1 MPKGRL
7 VIDDLTG
14 GRNGYDPPE
23 ALAKNECA
31 DAVNVD
37 WFRSPFGRKRNG
49 GTDVDLTFSSGGP
62 FGGPIWTLQK
72 FVPASNLG
80 NAELWAFDNT
90 GIVGRLKGGILWV
103 VPTFKDA
110 PTATASG
117 LGVDIEGANI
127 NNKLALAYQ
136 SAVARMHG
144 WDPGVSAS
152 VRRFG
157 LAATVAPTAANGG
170 GAGTAVLRYYRQRS
184 TVQVAG
190 ITIRRSE
197 PSASVAFTPG
207 ANGVT
212 VTQAAVINEGE
223 THWEVEASVDGIT
236 FYRIATVAIATT
248 TYLDNAAT
256 TTYNANP
263 LSAITGTYTLQ
274 KPYKFIAADQNR
286 MLGFGSWTS
295 TDKQSRIEF
304 SAVIGSLD
312 VGDEERVDTTT
323 NYYIDLDEADSGAA
337 SGLAGPVLGSF
348 FAFKFYQIWRLTAT
362 GTPSQPFRAD
372 AISKNVGAITQR
384 AIVVGEDENG
394 DPCLYFMSHRGPYRW
409 GTNGLDYIGKGV
421 EDLILGPTSTI
432 YVTGQDNRLAHC
444 IYHRD
449 KRQVWFWVTT
459 ASGAFTGSRACLIY
473 HIPTNSWSRFLGNDS
488 GTFPNSIEKQGASMM
503 FANTVGSVMSMDNKP
518 YGSYVGGAGAKIIK
532 WDDSTSTTDVG
543 DQFQGYVRTR
553 AYEVGGPSQDAE
565 VTDAQLVGVGSSQIN
580 VLTVPD
586 FGASPSKGGTAFSF
600 APVGSEPR
608 VIRRAED
615 TTLSGAQFYQWLVGD
630 YPSPSVATWNIDR
643 LVVGTKSH
651 ESLI

>member
-1 MPKGRL
+1 
-7 VIDDLTG
+7 
-14 GRNGYDPPE
+14 
-23 ALAKNECA
+23 
-31 DAVNVD
+31 
-37 WFRSPFGRKRNG
+37 
-49 GTDVDLTFSSGGP
+49 
-62 FGGPIWTLQK
+62 
-72 FVPASNLG
+72 
-80 NAELWAFDNT
+80 
-90 GIVGRLKGGILWV
+90 
-103 VPTFKDA
+103 
-110 PTATASG
+110 
-117 LGVDIEGANI
+117 
-127 NNKLALAYQ
+127 
-136 SAVARMHG
+136 
-144 WDPGVSAS
+144 
-152 VRRFG
+152 
-157 LAATVAPTAANGG
+157 
-170 GAGTAVLRYYRQRS
+170 
-184 TVQVAG
+184 
-190 ITIRRSE
+190 
-197 PSASVAFTPG
+197 
-207 ANGVT
+207 
-212 VTQAAVINEGE
+212 
-223 THWEVEASVDGIT
+223 
-236 FYRIATVAIATT
+236 
-248 TYLDNAAT
+248 
-256 TTYNANP
+256 
-263 LSAITGTYTLQ
+263 
-274 KPYKFIAADQNR
+274 
-286 MLGFGSWTS
+286 
-295 TDKQSRIEF
+295 
-304 SAVIGSLD
+304 
-312 VGDEERVDTTT
+312 
-323 NYYIDLDEADSGAA
+323 
-337 SGLAGPVLGSF
+337 VLGSF